1 MLEKNINKVATIAD
15 LYKTYVFINFNK
27 NKMDEKSFRQCFLKK
42 TNLFFFSK
50 CNKVGYLLARVID
63 VDIEII
69 EFKVQKNSRNKG
81 VGAHLL
87 KQLIRKGL
95 ILKKEKIFL
104 EVAVE
109 NFPAINLYKKLGFKK
124 IGKRKNYYKT
134 KGKTKDA
141 YLMQFTLL
149 KRLSN

>member
-1 MLEKNINKVATIAD
+1 MLRKNVNNALTIAD
-15 LYKTYVFINFNK
+15 LYKTYVFINLYK
-27 NKMDEKSFRQCFLKK
+27 NKMDEKSFRQCFLKS

-50 CNKVGYLLARVID
+50 CNKAGYLLARIID
-63 VDIEII
+63 IDIEII
-69 EFKVQKNSRNKG
+69 EFKVQRNSRRKG
-81 VGAHLL
+81 VGVHLL

-124 IGKRKNYYKT
+124 IGKRKNYYNI
-134 KGKTKDA
+134 KGETKDA
-141 YLMQFTLL
+141 FLMQFILL

>member
-1 MLEKNINKVATIAD
+1 MLGKNVNNVATIAD
-15 LYKTYVFINFNK
+15 LYKTYVFINLNK
-27 NKMDEKSFRQCFLKK
+27 NKMDEKSFRQCFLKS

-50 CNKVGYLLARVID
+50 CNKVGYLLARIID
-63 VDIEII
+63 IDIEII
-69 EFKVQKNSRNKG
+69 EFKVQRNSRRKG

-87 KQLIRKGL
+87 KQLIRKGR

-104 EVAVE
+104 EVSVE

-124 IGKRKNYYKT
+124 IGKRKNYYNI
-134 KGKTKDA
+134 KGETKDA
-141 YLMQFTLL
+141 FLMQFILL

>member
-1 MLEKNINKVATIAD
+1 MLGKNVNNEVTIAD
-15 LYKTYVFINFNK
+15 LYKTYVFINLNK
-27 NKMDEKSFRQCFLKK
+27 NKMDEKSFRQCFLKS

-50 CNKVGYLLARVID
+50 CNKVGYLLARIID
-63 VDIEII
+63 IDIEII
-69 EFKVQKNSRNKG
+69 EFKVQRNSRRKG

-87 KQLIRKGL
+87 KQLIRKGR

-104 EVAVE
+104 EVSVE

-124 IGKRKNYYKT
+124 IGKRKNYYNI
-134 KGKTKDA
+134 KGETKDA
-141 YLMQFTLL
+141 FLMQFILL